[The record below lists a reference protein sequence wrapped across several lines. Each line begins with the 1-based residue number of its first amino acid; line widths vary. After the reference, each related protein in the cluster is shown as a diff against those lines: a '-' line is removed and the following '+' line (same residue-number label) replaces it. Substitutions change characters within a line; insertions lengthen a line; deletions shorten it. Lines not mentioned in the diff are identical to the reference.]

1 MGQEP
6 PQAFTETE
14 ARILRI
20 VQDTL
25 PDSPTPFAAIAERL
39 GIAESEVLDLLRHL
53 KQNGAIRRF
62 GATLRH
68 QEAGFGANVMVA
80 WFVDGD
86 QDMEAV
92 SRIMASRPEIT
103 HCYQR
108 RSCYEWPFNL
118 YTMVHAKSR
127 EECLAIVRD
136 LQEETGLSTYEML
149 FSHEELKKT
158 SMRYF

>member
-1 MGQEP
+1 MAEEP
-6 PQAFTETE
+6 RPSFTPTE
-14 ARILRI
+14 ERILRI

-25 PDSPTPFAAIAERL
+25 PDSPAPFARIAEIV
-39 GIAESEVLDLLRHL
+39 GVTEQEVIDLLQRL
-53 KQNGAIRRF
+53 KASGAIRRF

-68 QEAGFGANVMVA
+68 QEAGYGANVMVA

-86 QDMEAV
+86 QDIEEV

-108 RSCYEWPFNL
+108 RNCYDWPYNL
-118 YTMVHAKSR
+118 YTMVHAKTR
-127 EECLAIVRD
+127 EECLNIVRQ
-136 LQEETGLSTYEML
+136 LQAETGLSMYEML